1 MTEKEFTPEQ
11 QLKWIEEMVF
21 EARLRI
27 EENGFAFILWGI
39 TIALASFT
47 QAYLIHIEQ
56 YSVSWYP
63 YLAMPLVGLFTYGY
77 YAKKAKQEKQEKN
90 PIDFIYS
97 RVWIFIS
104 LNIMLLAFIFNGV
117 LQENLVAL
125 ILILIGVATLISG
138 SIIRSKIVLF
148 SGLALHLGGY
158 WAFFLP
164 WEQQPILMGGLG
176 LLAVLL
182 PGIVLSIQHNKQHV

>member
-1 MTEKEFTPEQ
+1 MTEKEFTPKQ
-11 QLKWIEEMVF
+11 QLKRIEEMVF
-21 EARLRI
+21 EARLRF

-63 YLAMPLVGLFTYGY
+63 YLAMPVVGLFTYWY
-77 YAKKAKQEKQEKN
+77 YAKKEKQEKN

-104 LNIMLLAFIFNGV
+104 LNIMLLAFLFRV
-117 LQENLVAL
+117 FLQENLVAI
-125 ILILIGVATLISG
+125 ILILIGIATLISG

-176 LLAVLL
+176 LMAVLL
-182 PGIVLSIQHNKQHV
+182 PGIVLSIQHSKQHV